1 MTPSLLV
8 RRREASQLG
17 SLLIRDRRTIIKGRS
32 QSPRDFN
39 SRPAPQKGD
48 RSSPLEFGEQVMP
61 EYRIYTVDY
70 NGHRVDAKN
79 IECVDDQEA
88 VQQALRTITSYDFE
102 VWQRDRF
109 VALLPRY
116 EKAPP

>member
-1 MTPSLLV
+1 
-8 RRREASQLG
+8 
-17 SLLIRDRRTIIKGRS
+17 
-32 QSPRDFN
+32 
-39 SRPAPQKGD
+39 
-48 RSSPLEFGEQVMP
+48 MP
-61 EYRIYTVDY
+61 DYRIYTVDY

-88 VQQALRTITSYDFE
+88 VQLALRTITSDDVE

-116 EKAPP
+116 EKAPPESIKRRSSHGRPFALK